1 MTNREQF
8 LNEQAA
14 GNRIAIPLLASGK
27 FYGQKEYVY
36 ITQAAGLMETFYSP
50 SFKIP
55 RHSHEGAFFG
65 LVLEGAYREIY
76 DRRVRECR
84 PSTLLFHPAGEV
96 HSETHYD
103 TNVRIFSIEPA
114 TYLFR
119 QLNEYAKYTEAPLE
133 VRGGTL
139 LETAAKLYRE
149 FRRPDPLTGIVIE
162 GLMLELLV
170 NLSRRQES
178 TPDKAVPDWLRKVK
192 EMLHD
197 QYLQTPSL
205 TCLAA
210 EAGRHPAQLARAFR
224 RHFHC
229 TVGDYLRSLR
239 LEHAKNELRFTD
251 LPIVEIALTVGYSDQ
266 SHFSTAFKRHAEMTP
281 AEYRRNFKKR
291 K

>member
-1 MTNREQF
+1 MTSRKQF
-8 LNEQAA
+8 LYEQAA
-14 GNRIAIPLLASGK
+14 GNHISIPLLAAGK
-27 FYGQKEYVY
+27 FYGQRENAYK
-36 ITQAAGLMETFYSP
+36 THAAGVMETFYSP

-65 LVLEGAYREIY
+65 LVLEGAYQEIY

-114 TYLFR
+114 VCLLQ
-119 QLNEYAKYTEAPLE
+119 QLNEYEKYTEAPLE
-133 VRGGTL
+133 ARGGTL
-139 LETAAKLYRE
+139 LETAVKLYRE
-149 FRRPDPLTGIVIE
+149 FRQPDALTGIAIE

-170 NLSRRQES
+170 DLSRRQS
-178 TPDKAVPDWLRKVK
+178 APDKTAPDWLRKVK
-192 EMLHD
+192 ELLHD

-210 EAGRHPAQLARAFR
+210 EVGRHPAQLARAFR
-224 RHFHC
+224 RHYHC

-251 LPIVEIALTVGYSDQ
+251 LPIVEIALATGYSDQ
-266 SHFSTAFKRHAEMTP
+266 SHFSTAFKRHAGTTP
-281 AEYRRNFKKR
+281 AECRRNFKKC